1 MDRYY
6 FIDHTADIRLV
17 VESSNIKQL
26 FATAL
31 KGMNELL
38 DPIISDDEVQTV
50 EIMIES
56 NSIELL
62 LIDFLS
68 EILYLS
74 NKNKSIYKVNKIFEI
89 NNKTIKCELYGS
101 KIERFAEDIKAVTY
115 HEAELIEEDGL
126 LKARVIFDL

>member
-17 VESSNIKQL
+17 VESSNINQL

-31 KGMNELL
+31 AGMNELL
-38 DPIISDDEVQTV
+38 DPVISDEDVNII

-74 NKNKSIYKVNKIFEI
+74 NKNKTIYKVKKINEI
-89 NNKTIKCELYGS
+89 SNKTIRCELYGS
-101 KIERFAEDIKAVTY
+101 KIKRFSEDIKAVTY
-115 HEAELIEEDGL
+115 HEAELVEENEIF
-126 LKARVIFDL
+126 KARVIFDL